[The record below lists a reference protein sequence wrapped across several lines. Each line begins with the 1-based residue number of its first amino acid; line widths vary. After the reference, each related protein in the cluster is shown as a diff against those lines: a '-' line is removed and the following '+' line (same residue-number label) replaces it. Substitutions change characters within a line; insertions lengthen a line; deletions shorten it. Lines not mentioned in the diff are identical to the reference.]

1 MTLTIDIAPELVAQ
15 LQKEAARRGLAAN
28 DYARRLL
35 EERLLT
41 TEPKPFWATATTEE
55 WLQAFNA
62 WMDSHDPTL
71 PPLSD
76 EALRRESFY
85 GDRG

>member
-1 MTLTIDIAPELVAQ
+1 MTLTIDISPELEKR
-15 LQKEAARRGLAAN
+15 LQAEATRCGLAAD
-28 DYARRLL
+28 DYARKLL
-35 EERLLT
+35 EDRLLT
-41 TEPKPFWATATTEE
+41 REQKPFWATATTEE
-55 WLQAFNA
+55 WLRAFNA

-71 PPLSD
+71 PPLPD